1 MRTLHKFVSLVV
13 ILTMLLLAGCA
24 QGPAQDDAAEGEVE
38 PITIGA
44 IFPLTGPSTHEG
56 IDERRGV
63 ELAVE
68 QINAAGGV
76 NGRPLEVIFEDSE
89 SRPEAGVDAAH
100 KLIDVNKVPVI
111 IGVFSSG
118 VSLPVGEYAQ
128 EQGVVMLNPGST
140 SPKCR
145 DVGNYFFS
153 TIGLDHL
160 MGTEQAKFALE
171 EGFTKA
177 AVLVPN
183 NPFGIGMEEWM
194 VKTFEENG
202 GEILNIVE
210 YPLEQ
215 TDYRAEL
222 QRLFEGDPQV
232 ILYTAY
238 GEESKILTKQALEMG
253 AQAQWIGGYL
263 TMCTGVADPEAVEG
277 HIGLEPAYNMPAGQA
292 FKKAFVAKYGE
303 EPGGPFS
310 YLAYDGAWLA
320 ALAMGAVGT
329 DSADIAE
336 ALPHVAKHYRAAT
349 GNLEFDANGQRAE
362 QPYDRLIYTNGKVV
376 LYDQPERE

>member
-1 MRTLHKFVSLVV
+1 MKTLHRFITLLVV
-13 ILTMLLLAGCA
+13 LVLLLPAACA
-24 QGPAQDDAAEGEVE
+24 PAPAEKEEAKSE

-44 IFPLTGPSTHEG
+44 IFPLTGGSTHEG
-56 IDERRGV
+56 IDERRGA
-63 ELAVE
+63 ELAVA
-68 QINAAGGV
+68 QINAIGGIG
-76 NGRPLEVIFEDSE
+76 GRPLEIIFEDSE
-89 SRPEAGVDAAH
+89 SRPDAGVDAAH

-160 MGTEQAKFALE
+160 MGTEQAKFGLDL
-171 EGFTKA
+171 GYTRA

-183 NPFGIGMEEWM
+183 NPYGIGMEEWM
-194 VKTFEENG
+194 VKTWEEAG
-202 GEILNIVE
+202 AEVLDIIE
-210 YPLEQ
+210 YSLEQ

-222 QRLFEGDPQV
+222 QRLFAHDPDV

-238 GEESKILTKQALEMG
+238 GEEAKILTKQALEMG
-253 AQAQWIGGYL
+253 LKAQWIGGYM

-277 HIGLEPAYNMPAGQA
+277 HMGLEPAYLSLAAGAA
-292 FKKAFVAKYGE
+292 FRKAFQEKYGE
-303 EPGGPFS
+303 APGGSFS
-310 YLAYDGAWLA
+310 YLAYDGVWLA
-320 ALAMGAVGT
+320 ALAMGMVGT
-329 DSADIAE
+329 DPADIARV
-336 ALPHVAKHYRAAT
+336 LPDVAKHYRAAT
-349 GNLEFDANGQRAE
+349 GTLEFDADGQRIE
-362 QPYDRLIYTNGKVV
+362 QPYDYLEFSGGELH
-376 LYDQPERE
+376 LYEK